1 MPNVTLARDSSHI
14 NLPCNTLV
22 PVHRIANET
31 LIQIFCYYTPQNDIA
46 VSAPQDGRGS
56 DTWLNII
63 HVCRR
68 WRAVAIGF
76 PAWWTN
82 IITVDP
88 DLTNFMLEKS
98 QPLPIT
104 LDVDV
109 TPLRGKASYARR
121 LVKANLPRIRT
132 LRIGGD
138 GRSKNIKRVLE
149 VLVQCAAPVLH
160 EIQIYDGGKHYDD
173 DSLPLPKEVF
183 PTALRVPSLS
193 LKYCHV
199 TSGSEAFFSHLTSLT
214 MEGPINEIYHTLRC
228 TKALTYAHLK
238 STETIEDFDISIDV
252 MSWTGTFRIVDL
264 PRLRHLHFHG
274 PVASYTELAKYTS
287 VPLDAIVTLDLKFE
301 RNHEY
306 GDDERKLEV
315 ELPILLKHLENRFK
329 RRQDEL
335 SLPFRKL
342 HLELEIGPSY
352 QGVTISAFSGQPDEL
367 LPRDGILTARWRDR
381 KADLHLRV
389 GWNNVLSKLDIDDI
403 HEVARQLC
411 RRLPLA
417 EVTHLGVCRADP
429 SYLPWWPS
437 TFEQIRDIERLAIN
451 GNRTTYIVS
460 RLIKGDFPVCYA
472 GKYYHP
478 GPGGVPNGLLG
489 EDSLRG
495 WTSQFKNLRD
505 ITVEFTSQF
514 GRTMDDMTNGLIPS
528 LESRERV
535 GLPRLRSLTIRD
547 CDITGQTVQILE
559 KLVHRVVWD
568 KKETG
573 MQDLYCIT
581 VERESRHREQRLLA
595 EAEGEE

>member
-1 MPNVTLARDSSHI
+1 MPNVTLASDGSHI
-14 NLPCNTLV
+14 NLPCNTLA
-22 PVHRIANET
+22 PAHRIADET
-31 LIQIFCYYTPQNDIA
+31 LIQIFCYHTPQNDIA
-46 VSAPQDGRGS
+46 VSAPKDGYGS

-88 DLTNFMLEKS
+88 DLTNFMLENS
-98 QPLPIT
+98 QPMPIT

-109 TPLRGKASYARR
+109 SPLRGKASYARR

-138 GRSKNIKRVLE
+138 RRSMNIKRVLE
-149 VLVQCAAPVLH
+149 VLVQCGTPVLH
-160 EIQIYDGGKHYDD
+160 EIQIYDGGIHYDD
-173 DSLPLPKEVF
+173 DSLPLPKDVF
-183 PTALRVPSLS
+183 PTALRVPSLY

-199 TSGSEAFFSHLTSLT
+199 TSGSEAFLSHLTSLT
-214 MEGPINEIYHTLRC
+214 MEGPINDIYDTLRC
-228 TKALTYAHLK
+228 TKALTFAHLK
-238 STETIEDFDISIDV
+238 STETIEDFDISIDA
-252 MSWTGTFRIVDL
+252 MSWQGTFRIVDL

-287 VPLDAIVTLDLKFE
+287 FPLDVIVTLDLKFE
-301 RNHEY
+301 RNRQY
-306 GDDERKLEV
+306 GDHVRQMEV

-335 SLPFRKL
+335 GLPFRKL
-342 HLELEIGPSY
+342 HLELEVGPRY
-352 QGVTISAFSGQPDEL
+352 QGVTISAFSGQPDER

-381 KADLHLRV
+381 TADLHLRV

-417 EVTHLGVCRADP
+417 EVTHLGVCGADP

-437 TFEQIRDIERLAIN
+437 TFEQIRDIEKLAIN
-451 GNRTTYIVS
+451 GNRTVFIVS
-460 RLIKGDFPVCYA
+460 QIIKGDFPVRYA
-472 GKYYHP
+472 GKYYNH
-478 GPGGVPNGLLG
+478 GRIPNGLLT
-489 EDSLRG
+489 EDSLRE

-505 ITVEFTSQF
+505 ITVEFTSHF
-514 GRTMDDMTNGLIPS
+514 GRTMDEMTDGIIPA
-528 LESRERV
+528 LESRERAD
-535 GLPRLRSLTIRD
+535 LPRLRSLTIHD
-547 CDITGQTVQILE
+547 CDVTMRTVQILE
-559 KLVHRVVWD
+559 KLADKVVWD
-568 KKETG
+568 KKGKG
-573 MQDLYCIT
+573 MQDLNCISI
-581 VERESRHREQRLLA
+581 ERENRLREQRLLA